1 MQLIFFSNSYIMNL
15 RIICILSIVL
25 LAVTAFFSTG
35 YYHFDEHFQIL
46 EFAGFK
52 LKMCQ
57 ESDLPWEYFCK
68 MRPAIQPMIVVVI
81 FKFLNLFGINNPFTV
96 TLFLRLLSSVL
107 SFLGMY
113 LIYNAYYKTVS
124 EGKLRKWFTLLSFFL
139 WFMIFNNV
147 RFSSENWSGS
157 LFVIA
162 FSLLILKQSGNR
174 MFYLYIG
181 LLLGLSFI
189 TRYQTGILVAGII
202 LWHLFIKKNIKQ
214 ATFMITGIIFI
225 IGIGILIDKWYYGEW
240 TLTTWN
246 YFDQNILQHRAADFG
261 VHPWW
266 YYLELVFI
274 KGVPP
279 FSLILIAAFL
289 LVIIYLRNDLLTWV
303 IFPFL
308 FIHFL
313 IGHKEIRF
321 LFPLIGFVPVVIIR
335 SIEIIQTRWIKTFS
349 DKKAVEIFA
358 KTFWVFN
365 VILLMIVAFTPA
377 DNHIAL
383 YNKLYSN
390 YKEPATL
397 HYAKDNPYK
406 RVLDINFYKRANLA
420 VVSLD
425 SLKSNTGNKQLLV
438 TKDKGTP
445 DMIKRPM
452 KMIYTTYPDWIYRF
466 NFNNWIA
473 RTNCWYVY
481 ELN

>member
-1 MQLIFFSNSYIMNL
+1 MNL
-15 RIICILSIVL
+15 RFICILSIVL

-57 ESDLPWEYFCK
+57 ETNLPWEYFCK
-68 MRPAIQPMIVVVI
+68 MRPAIQPMIVVVL
-81 FKFLNLFGINNPFTV
+81 FKFLNLLGLNNPFTIA
-96 TLFLRLLSSVL
+96 LFLRLLSAAV

-113 LIYNAYYKTVS
+113 LIYTAFCKTVP

-157 LFVIA
+157 IFIIA

-174 MFYLYIG
+174 IFYLYVG
-181 LLLGLSFI
+181 LLLGLSFLF
-189 TRYQTGILVAGII
+189 RYQTGILISGLI
-202 LWHLFIKKNIKQ
+202 LWHLFIKKSITNSI
-214 ATFMITGIIFI
+214 FMILGIFI
-225 IGIGILIDKWYYGEW
+225 FIGAGILIDKWYYGEW
-240 TLTTWN
+240 TLSTWN

-266 YYLELVFI
+266 YYLEIIFI

-279 FSLILIAAFL
+279 FSLIIICSFII
-289 LVIIYLRNDLLTWV
+289 VFIYLRNDLLTWT

-308 FIHFL
+308 FMHFL
-313 IGHKEIRF
+313 IGHKELRF
-321 LFPLIGFVPVVIIR
+321 LFPLIGFVPIVIIR
-335 SIEIIQTRWIKTFS
+335 SLEIIQKRWAETFS
-349 DKKAVEIFA
+349 DKKAVTFCA
-358 KTFWVFN
+358 KFCWGLN
-365 VILLMIVAFTPA
+365 IILLAMIAFTPA
-377 DNHIAL
+377 DNHISL
-383 YNKLYSN
+383 YNKLYAD

-397 HYAKDNPYK
+397 YYTKDNPYN
-406 RVLDINFYKRANLA
+406 RGLDINFYKRANLT
-420 VVSLD
+420 VIKLD
-425 SLKSNTGNKQLLV
+425 SIDSIKSSSGSIRLFV
-438 TKDKGTP
+438 TKY
-445 DMIKRPM
+445 KRIADLIQRP
-452 KMIYTTYPDWIYRF
+452 KKVIYTTYPDWIYRF

-481 ELN
+481 ELD